1 MKENFKKGKMFI
13 LLVALVMFLAPLSNA
28 IAYTYTKSDYYC
40 ENGGTLYAYQHSD
53 GYFCCPKSFP
63 YDTSSGQC
71 LNKKATTKESCSGYF
86 NKNSKKCTKPAFSP
100 KLVDACFAC
109 GTSQGGSYRWGQF
122 YDNRNCA
129 KVSYSTEASCNSQ
142 NGPLG
147 CYSCGNSQGGSYQ
160 WGKYSGYRHC
170 ALVASKKTQADCVGN
185 NSSNPGTSPYKLLCT
200 SDYLQNGCS
209 GPLVTKLQKDLNS
222 VTSCSLDVD
231 GSYGPKTTAC
241 VKKFQSDNG
250 LSSTGIADKK
260 TLNALSNKVKELS
273 ENKVKEE
280 VENALS
286 WYKVTFDTN
295 GGYFANGETS
305 RVVYLLSTMPFT
317 MPIMPGKYDEENN
330 KYYKFLGWY
339 DASGNLAKFGNID
352 MSKYGTN
359 TTKVNEFTLT
369 AKWEVSD
376 TKNYCEKGDVFDID
390 NNSCITAQEFNP
402 SDYNVT
408 NAFPTISGA
417 DKIKTMQT
425 VWKYNSSCVNNVRK
439 NSAELVGTD
448 GANNNVPCVDGF
460 VKEFWRSDEKCL
472 ASSSCDSTN
481 YSAGECG
488 RTFRGMCHAGYTSLS
503 IPYVLDDEEN
513 NSTDNNE
520 NDSNNKDKDK
530 DKDNDKTLDEIKE
543 NVKTG
548 DILIFVA
555 WVVGIAALGY
565 SVYYFKKNR
574 KNNENTID

>member
-1 MKENFKKGKMFI
+1 MKENFKKGKMVI
-13 LLVALVMFLAPLSNA
+13 LLIALVMFLAPLSNA
-28 IAYTYTKSDYYC
+28 GADSIDNYYCANNGLDLMLGANGKYRCCLKGYKLYADDDSSCYITKPSTGCPSGTTENKNNNTCYRPSSNAFQKSAACFGCGGSSQGGATFRWGVYYSNSSCSKTNYTKSQC
-40 ENGGTLYAYQHSD
+40 EVKNVKVGCYACGGSSQGGGTLLWGQYPGCGYTGKTQSQCVNQSNYSND
-53 GYFCCPKSFP
+53 G
-63 YDTSSGQC
+63 
-71 LNKKATTKESCSGYF
+71 SGYDGV
-86 NKNSKKCTKPAFSP
+86 NGNVNT
-100 KLVDACFAC
+100 LM
-109 GTSQGGSYRWGQF
+109 
-122 YDNRNCA
+122 
-129 KVSYSTEASCNSQ
+129 CN
-142 NGPLG
+142 
-147 CYSCGNSQGGSYQ
+147 
-160 WGKYSGYRHC
+160 
-170 ALVASKKTQADCVGN
+170 
-185 NSSNPGTSPYKLLCT
+185 

-222 VTSCSLDVD
+222 VTSCSLDTD
-231 GSYGPKTTAC
+231 GSYGPKTTDC

-250 LSSTGIADKK
+250 LTSTGIADKN
-260 TLNALSNKVKELS
+260 TLNTLSDKVKELT
-273 ENKVKEE
+273 ETKVKEE

-305 RVVYLLSTMPFT
+305 RVVYLLSTMSFT

-339 DASGNLAKFGNID
+339 DASGNLAEFGNVD
-352 MSKYGTN
+352 MSKYGTD

-448 GANNNVPCVDGF
+448 GANNNVPCADGF

-472 ASSSCDSTN
+472 ASASCDSTN
-481 YSAGECG
+481 YNDGECE

-503 IPYVLDDEEN
+503 IPYALDDEEEN
-513 NSTDNNE
+513 NSTDN
-520 NDSNNKDKDK
+520 SG
-530 DKDNDKTLDEIKE
+530 NDKTLDEIKE

-565 SVYYFKKNR
+565 SVYYFKNNR

>member
-13 LLVALVMFLAPLSNA
+13 LLVALVMFLTPLSNA
-28 IAYTYTKSDYYC
+28 RADSIDNYYC
-40 ENGGTLYAYQHSD
+40 ANNGLNLMLGANGKYRCCLKGYKLYKDDDSSCYITKPSTGCPSGT
-53 GYFCCPKSFP
+53 
-63 YDTSSGQC
+63 T
-71 LNKKATTKESCSGYF
+71 E
-86 NKNSKKCTKPAFSP
+86 NKNNNTCYRPSSNAFQKSA
-100 KLVDACFAC
+100 ACFAC
-109 GTSQGGSYRWGQF
+109 GGSSQGGGTYRWGM
-122 YDNRNCA
+122 YYGNRSCA
-129 KVSYSTEASCNSQ
+129 KTSYTELECGVQSNS
-142 NGPLG
+142 
-147 CYSCGNSQGGSYQ
+147 SQCWHCRSLDSNTYDTYR
-160 WGKYSGYRHC
+160 WGKWREGCVSSKLDVTECRKNGSSDSG
-170 ALVASKKTQADCVGN
+170 
-185 NSSNPGTSPYKLLCT
+185 SNYDKLCT
-200 SDYLQNGCS
+200 SDYLQNGCG

-222 VTSCSLDVD
+222 VTSCSLDTD
-231 GSYGPKTTAC
+231 GIYGPKTTDC

-250 LSSTGIADKK
+250 LTSTGIADKN

-295 GGYFANGETS
+295 GGYFANGQTS

-448 GANNNVPCVDGF
+448 GANNNVPCADGF

-472 ASSSCDSTN
+472 VSSSCDSTN

-520 NDSNNKDKDK
+520 NDSNNKD
-530 DKDNDKTLDEIKE
+530 DNKNQSDDKTLDEIKE

>member
-1 MKENFKKGKMFI
+1 MKENFKKGKRVI
-13 LLVALVMFLAPLSNA
+13 LLVALVLLLTPLSNA
-28 IAYTYTKSDYYC
+28 RADSIDNYYC
-40 ENGGTLYAYQHSD
+40 ANNGLNPMLGANGKYRCCLKGYKLYKDDDSSCYITKPSTGCPSGT
-53 GYFCCPKSFP
+53 
-63 YDTSSGQC
+63 TE
-71 LNKKATTKESCSGYF
+71 NKKNNTCYRPSS
-86 NKNSKKCTKPAFSP
+86 NAFQKSA
-100 KLVDACFAC
+100 ACFAC

-147 CYSCGNSQGGSYQ
+147 CYACGNSQGGSYQ

-460 VKEFWRSDEKCL
+460 VKEFWSSDEKCL

-530 DKDNDKTLDEIKE
+530 DNDKTLDEIKE